1 MLLIPVEFYCFGQL
15 KQDND
20 IPLRI
25 LLRISQTLPHIAFA
39 SSLGLLVVFCARVSF
54 AALPPL
60 SPSSI
65 DGSDEE
71 EIIPTHEV
79 TQRDSLEEGIED
91 ESPINQ
97 KRSPP
102 VNRKKNT
109 ICASKIHLSVSR
121 FLRAVLASKHT
132 FPLWNFFVLTSY
144 SAIFL
149 LLSAKDGTPISQAE
163 IYIWFLL
170 TAIYVTLFAALLYV
184 GMLLLKALSP
194 GFKRRKDSNA
204 LAVRLLA
211 TCMLLAAIFIERIVN
226 FAIAAYSA
234 VVYDDS
240 YDNGERK
247 LFSYRRDAIDYGVA
261 ELLPVLCLLFMMH
274 RRRRGEMPSDV
285 LIMNSFIHSVFGSV
299 LSTEEDVDVGD
310 GGSTEGG
317 ALNPRKFQS
326 YGGSRLDSNPPGSNR
341 GRSGGIGRV
350 ASSSGQSKPSRS

>member
-1 MLLIPVEFYCFGQL
+1 M
-15 KQDND
+15 
-20 IPLRI
+20 
-25 LLRISQTLPHIAFA
+25 SQTLPHIAFA
-39 SSLGLLVVFCARVSF
+39 SSLGLLVIFCAQVSF

-79 TQRDSLEEGIED
+79 TQRDSIEEKIEE
-91 ESPINQ
+91 ESSINR
-97 KRSPP
+97 KRSPS
-102 VNRKKNT
+102 VNRKINT
-109 ICASKIHLSVSR
+109 NCASKIHRPVSR
-121 FLRAVLASKHT
+121 FFRAILASKQT
-132 FPLWNFFVLTSY
+132 FPLWNFFVLISY

-149 LLSAKDGTPISQAE
+149 LLSAKNGTPISQAE

-170 TAIYVTLFAALLYV
+170 TAIYVTLLAALLYV

-226 FAIAAYSA
+226 FAIAAHSA

-240 YDNGERK
+240 YDHGERK
-247 LFSYRRDAIDYGVA
+247 LFSYRRDAMDYGVT
-261 ELLPVLCLLFMMH
+261 ELLPVFCLLFMMH

-285 LIMNSFIHSVFGSV
+285 IMNSFIHSVFGSV
-299 LSTEEDVDVGD
+299 LSTEEDGDVGD
-310 GGSTEGG
+310 VGSAEGG
-317 ALNPRKFQS
+317 AMNPRKFQT
-326 YGGSRLDSNPPGSNR
+326 YGGSRLDSFPPGSNR
-341 GRSGGIGRV
+341 GRSGGIGRA
-350 ASSSGQSKPSRS
+350 ASSSGQPKLPRS